1 MNQLKKHTRASMLIA
16 TGGTALLALTGAV
29 ACSDSEGPDQGA
41 DVEDI
46 TDDYFDNDE
55 YVGQT
60 VTVSAEVTDVIGP
73 QSFELAGDDWG
84 DESLL
89 VTSANNTDVQEGNVV
104 AVTGEVAEAFLYDT
118 YAADYALGDPGLY
131 TSYNEEKF
139 LIADNVN
146 KNVNKDVPNE

>member
-1 MNQLKKHTRASMLIA
+1 MKQLTKHNRASMLIA
-16 TGGTALLALTGAV
+16 TAGTALLALTGAV
-29 ACSDSEGPDQGA
+29 ACSDSEGPDEGA

-46 TDDYFDNDE
+46 TDDYFDNEE

-73 QSFELAGDDWG
+73 QSFELAGNDWG

-89 VTSANNTDVQEGNVV
+89 VTSADNADVQQGNVV
-104 AVTGEVAEAFLYDT
+104 EVTGEVAEAFVYDT

-131 TSYNEEKF
+131 ITYNEEKF
-139 LIADNVN
+139 LIADSI
-146 KNVNKDVPNE
+146 NKDVPQE

>member
-1 MNQLKKHTRASMLIA
+1 MKQLTKHNRASMLIA
-16 TGGTALLALTGAV
+16 TAGTALLALTGAV
-29 ACSDSEGPDQGA
+29 ACSDSEGPDEGA

-73 QSFELAGDDWG
+73 QSFELAGNDWG

-89 VTSANNTDVQEGNVV
+89 VTSADNADVQQGNVV
-104 AVTGEVAEAFLYDT
+104 EVTGEVAEAFVYDT

-131 TSYNEEKF
+131 TTYNEEKF
-139 LIADNVN
+139 LIADSI
-146 KNVNKDVPNE
+146 NKDVPQE

>member
-1 MNQLKKHTRASMLIA
+1 MKQLTKHNRASMLIA

-29 ACSDSEGPDQGA
+29 ACSDSEGPDEGA

-73 QSFELAGDDWG
+73 QSFELAGNDWG

-89 VTSANNTDVQEGNVV
+89 VTSADNADVQQGNVV
-104 AVTGEVAEAFLYDT
+104 EVTGEVAEAFVYDT

-131 TSYNEEKF
+131 TTYNEEKF
-139 LIADNVN
+139 LIADSI
-146 KNVNKDVPNE
+146 NKDVPQE

>member
-1 MNQLKKHTRASMLIA
+1 MLIA
-16 TGGTALLALTGAV
+16 TAGTALLALTGAV
-29 ACSDSEGPDQGA
+29 ACSDSEGPDEGA

-46 TDDYFDNDE
+46 TDDYFDNEE

-73 QSFELAGDDWG
+73 QSFELAGNDWG

-89 VTSANNTDVQEGNVV
+89 VTSADNADVQQGNVV
-104 AVTGEVAEAFLYDT
+104 EVTGEVAEAFVYDT

-131 TSYNEEKF
+131 ITYNEEKF
-139 LIADNVN
+139 LIADSI
-146 KNVNKDVPNE
+146 NKDVPQE

>member
-1 MNQLKKHTRASMLIA
+1 MLIA

-29 ACSDSEGPDQGA
+29 ACSDSEGPDEGA

-73 QSFELAGDDWG
+73 QSFELAGNDWG

-89 VTSANNTDVQEGNVV
+89 VTSADNADVQQGNVV
-104 AVTGEVAEAFLYDT
+104 EVTGEVAEAFVYDT

-131 TSYNEEKF
+131 ITYNEEKF
-139 LIADNVN
+139 LIADSI
-146 KNVNKDVPNE
+146 NKDVPQE